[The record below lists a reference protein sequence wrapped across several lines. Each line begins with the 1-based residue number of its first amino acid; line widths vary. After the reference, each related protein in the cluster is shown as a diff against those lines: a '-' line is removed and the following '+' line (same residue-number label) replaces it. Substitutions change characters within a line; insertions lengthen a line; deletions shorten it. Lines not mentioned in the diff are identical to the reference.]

1 MWININD
8 AKLRDLKKKL
18 QNSRK
23 GEVSNHQSFLKL
35 VCLEE
40 LRDFL
45 FGKFLNFEFSMLI
58 QNQYFKLQNLI
69 QFSFKNCT
77 F

>member
-8 AKLRDLKKKL
+8 AKLRNSKKKL
-18 QNSRK
+18 QNSGK

-45 FGKFLNFEFSMLI
+45 FGRFLHFEFQMLI
-58 QNQYFKLQNLI
+58 KNQYFRLQNLI
-69 QFSFKNCT
+69 
-77 F
+77 

>member
-8 AKLRDLKKKL
+8 AKLRNSKKKL

-35 VCLEE
+35 VCFEE
-40 LRDFL
+40 LRDFP
-45 FGKFLNFEFSMLI
+45 FGRFLNFEF
-58 QNQYFKLQNLI
+58 K
-69 QFSFKNCT
+69 C
-77 F
+77 